1 MSAGND
7 LYHPQIIKD
16 ILPDFD
22 GGYHMWGVVS
32 EDEEPPEETEDP
44 IVPSEVYESWEIA
57 DEGTLEF
64 YGLPEKGL
72 NRKFLG
78 KRYLDKREEIYDHIK
93 KTKRIKSVDSDPD
106 NKRIYIH
113 WEEK

>member
-7 LYHPQIIKD
+7 LYHPQIIND
-16 ILPDFD
+16 VVPLGP
-22 GGYHMWGVVS
+22 GGYHMWGVDSPEVK
-32 EDEEPPEETEDP
+32 EPPEETKDP

-64 YGLPEKGL
+64 YGL

-78 KRYLDKREEIYDHIK
+78 KRFLDKREEIYDHIK
-93 KTKRIKSVDSDPD
+93 KTKKIKSIDSDPD
-106 NKRIYIH
+106 TKRIYIH

>member
-1 MSAGND
+1 MNEHRKRS
-7 LYHPQIIKD
+7 QIIND
-16 ILPDFD
+16 ILL
-22 GGYHMWGVVS
+22 GGDMWDVNQPPS
-32 EDEEPPEETEDP
+32 EVKEPPEETEDP